1 MDSTP
6 EFPHVALSPGERS
19 PDIESS
25 SQDQSAPEEQCK
37 TEEPHEEGSPV
48 ETMEQSTGPG
58 TLSESPDQGAQQQE
72 IVTRES
78 DGTAGE
84 VSKGQEVLPLPKEES
99 AKESEKRRDERSAPG
114 NQEVCGDDSVMQ
126 GADLSSKYENKIDL
140 SSQGQSEETA
150 PGDKDEET
158 PGDVVRQGNGDGNQD
173 EFEQEEMDTT
183 DGDQKPTED
192 GQVGST
198 GPPEVRD
205 VNEVASQETTVTPE
219 DQPVDKHEFAA
230 LTEMP
235 ARLQTHET
243 DKDKTNEEGGQV
255 TDESASSKENL
266 DSHQK
271 ETGNVESSKESIPL
285 GGSTVNVVA
294 DLISKSLV
302 SEFSQEETKKDDPLQ
317 EKQDPDKIVDAA
329 EVMSDADVA
338 AAESAEKDSKYAE
351 DEQEPEI
358 MDTQILESED
368 GNTRDSMADPGTK
381 NNRDDSN
388 IDKVPKIFDECSME
402 SFVSAKSSELDY
414 RDSLQGSPLPVKR
427 VRELICESPKASPK
441 RSRTSTPTVQSG
453 DDLGQFPAENVFEY
467 QWPQDNP
474 GEWYFVQEQ
483 ISEFLGVKSFKRKY
497 PNLERRVMD
506 IKEKE
511 FLRERGVVTEEQ
523 VTLGLTALRGDEVYD
538 LMMKDYTN
546 RYTEYARVIQEKQRQ
561 NISNQHKG
569 YEAPTMDASKI
580 KAYIKKAAKQAAE
593 FNALLMREKRE
604 ERQYYFDLQTM
615 QLHMPQAKM
624 KKLSKEDTKIGAY
637 PVAVIPGQYQDY
649 CRYYSADELNYLPLN
664 TAIYGPMAIRRKTD
678 YGPEVEEE
686 EGDDDLD
693 IMAEFTKNDEKDKV
707 KSRLFT
713 NQPQNDQQQRQQQEQ
728 RLQQLLNQPVQH
740 QQQKQHPQRQQPR
753 QQQQQPPQQQQ
764 QQQQP
769 PPASSTPA
777 TSRSPS
783 SAPTILRPRAGPI
796 VVQPGPESGGS
807 GDSDMV
813 RLPGPEALQQS
824 MEAVVPTPPRPYQ
837 PKIKPTA
844 ICGLCLKDRRSNTKG
859 VPENLVH
866 CSQCDNSGHPSC
878 LEMNDELV
886 ATIKTY
892 PWQCMECKTCS
903 QCGDPTHEDKMMFCD
918 KCDRGYHTFCVGLTD
933 IPTGNWLC
941 PTCSAGGLPPPVP
954 PPPPSNLTRGLP
966 LIQLQPGAT
975 YLPQQMMQG
984 PPQPLQPSLPLL
996 QGVPPQ
1002 QQGVP
1007 PQPQAVPIQQQG
1019 MPPQPQG
1026 LLPHPGH
1033 ALPQQGLTPQQHG
1046 LQPGLQSQQQSLPP
1060 RQQGIPP

>member
-99 AKESEKRRDERSAPG
+99 AKESEKRTDERSAPG

-158 PGDVVRQGNGDGNQD
+158 PGDVVRQGNSDGNQD

-235 ARLQTHET
+235 AGLQTHET

-255 TDESASSKENL
+255 SDESASSKENL

-453 DDLGQFPAENVFEY
+453 DE
-467 QWPQDNP
+467 
-474 GEWYFVQEQ
+474 
-483 ISEFLGVKSFKRKY
+483 
-497 PNLERRVMD
+497 
-506 IKEKE
+506 
-511 FLRERGVVTEEQ
+511 
-523 VTLGLTALRGDEVYD
+523 
-538 LMMKDYTN
+538 
-546 RYTEYARVIQEKQRQ
+546 
-561 NISNQHKG
+561 
-569 YEAPTMDASKI
+569 
-580 KAYIKKAAKQAAE
+580 
-593 FNALLMREKRE
+593 
-604 ERQYYFDLQTM
+604 
-615 QLHMPQAKM
+615 
-624 KKLSKEDTKIGAY
+624 
-637 PVAVIPGQYQDY
+637 
-649 CRYYSADELNYLPLN
+649 
-664 TAIYGPMAIRRKTD
+664 
-678 YGPEVEEE
+678 
-686 EGDDDLD
+686 
-693 IMAEFTKNDEKDKV
+693 
-707 KSRLFT
+707 
-713 NQPQNDQQQRQQQEQ
+713 
-728 RLQQLLNQPVQH
+728 
-740 QQQKQHPQRQQPR
+740 
-753 QQQQQPPQQQQ
+753 
-764 QQQQP
+764 
-769 PPASSTPA
+769 
-777 TSRSPS
+777 
-783 SAPTILRPRAGPI
+783 
-796 VVQPGPESGGS
+796 
-807 GDSDMV
+807 
-813 RLPGPEALQQS
+813 
-824 MEAVVPTPPRPYQ
+824 
-837 PKIKPTA
+837 
-844 ICGLCLKDRRSNTKG
+844 
-859 VPENLVH
+859 
-866 CSQCDNSGHPSC
+866 
-878 LEMNDELV
+878 
-886 ATIKTY
+886 
-892 PWQCMECKTCS
+892 
-903 QCGDPTHEDKMMFCD
+903 
-918 KCDRGYHTFCVGLTD
+918 
-933 IPTGNWLC
+933 
-941 PTCSAGGLPPPVP
+941 
-954 PPPPSNLTRGLP
+954 
-966 LIQLQPGAT
+966 
-975 YLPQQMMQG
+975 
-984 PPQPLQPSLPLL
+984 
-996 QGVPPQ
+996 
-1002 QQGVP
+1002 
-1007 PQPQAVPIQQQG
+1007 
-1019 MPPQPQG
+1019 
-1026 LLPHPGH
+1026 
-1033 ALPQQGLTPQQHG
+1033 
-1046 LQPGLQSQQQSLPP
+1046 
-1060 RQQGIPP
+1060 